1 MCKDNGSVVSVF
13 ADGRKHI
20 GTEVFRD
27 GIRTVVTITFE
38 EVTTKQKE
46 LDIPDFVNKD
56 RIYDE
61 VLM

>member
-1 MCKDNGSVVSVF
+1 MREDNESVVSVF

-20 GTEVFRD
+20 GMEVLRD

-56 RIYDE
+56 RTYNE